1 MYNNIVYCDEEGT
14 LTMNDVKYEKIDG
27 YSNINNEVIYIKN
40 NKIVIQN
47 KKQANTDLIEF
58 ELIDFT
64 SNDIGSNLK
73 ESTITNNSKGYVI
86 KDNVINIYNPFII
99 YSVNELSGYT
109 ESKLSSFKVT
119 LANDDLGNQLLG
131 SLKTVL
137 DEDNNIIEYI
147 TPKEHDT
154 LQIPY
159 KIGMLSD
166 ITELDNDNL
175 WCNIIS
181 DMKFYCKVENSN
193 EIISEQTIDDLE
205 KNIKDK
211 NVGEIKC
218 DITYHMGAIIE
229 KKSHAINGENNG
241 ITYVD
246 TVKVVKK
253 ECDYYLKDLTR
264 YPIYYYDFEYD
275 NDFIKLNEYSDK
287 SIKIKKSK
295 FSFKIDNIYSSTDD
309 ENKNKYRAKHDGL
322 IADEVFRQEYK
333 LGSSSKENIERN
345 VYIERGLSSAFEK
358 HLNLLNVNSLESL
371 EQFGNGSFNIINN
384 NN

>member
-1 MYNNIVYCDEEGT
+1 MNN
-14 LTMNDVKYEKIDG
+14 VKYEKIDG

-73 ESTITNNSKGYVI
+73 DSIITNNSKGYVI

-119 LANDDLGNQLLG
+119 LANDDLGNQLPG

-137 DEDNNIIEYI
+137 DEHNNIIKYI